1 MRQVRPRR
9 HAAAARAGSGRA
21 TRRKGG
27 GAAVPVLPLL
37 LLLGTSPVVYVML
50 RYETPDD
57 AVAPPPAPAPKRPH
71 LRPRAPAPARPD
83 PRPNKQIADLAE
95 RARRDRERAK
105 AEPVADGG
113 LPPMYGGPSTKPKT
127 LGLDRCA
134 AFRSAQGPRGRPAV
148 AGLFNT
154 GTNFLMKLFRM
165 NCDVPDAC
173 PAQPHIKVDKDN
185 PYAAE
190 IRIMAEMQLARRN
203 HCSPFLLQVPWG
215 KHNPVDWRGQHSAQ
229 GLEGV
234 DVDGVLPVVVVKD
247 PFTWMRSMCRARP
260 VFFSSASAAFIIRA
274 QAWSTRPNLDMGRC
288 RLSVKNELQLD
299 VVAAMAS
306 S

>member
-9 HAAAARAGSGRA
+9 HALSARTGAGR
-21 TRRKGG
+21 TRRGKDR
-27 GAAVPVLPLL
+27 GAAVPILPLL

-50 RYETPDD
+50 RSETPDD
-57 AVAPPPAPAPKRPH
+57 AVAPESAPAPKRPH
-71 LRPRAPAPARPD
+71 LRPRAPPARPD

-95 RARRDRERAK
+95 RARRERERAK
-105 AEPVADGG
+105 AEPVADVG

-134 AFRSAQGPRGRPAV
+134 AFRRAQGPRGRPAV

-154 GTNFLMKLFRM
+154 GTNFLMKLLRM
-165 NCDVPDAC
+165 NCDFPAAC
-173 PAQPHIKVDKDN
+173 PAQPHIRVDKDN

-215 KHNPVDWRGQHSAQ
+215 KHNPVDWRGQHAAQ

-247 PFTWMRSMCRARP
+247 PFTWMRSMCRMDP
-260 VFFSSASAAFIIRA
+260 CGNVFSSNSDTTSERY
-274 QAWSTRPNLDMGRC
+274 TRPSG
-288 RLSVKNELQLD
+288 
-299 VVAAMAS
+299 AS
-306 S
+306 RTSRDPRHASH

>member
-1 MRQVRPRR
+1 M
-9 HAAAARAGSGRA
+9 
-21 TRRKGG
+21 
-27 GAAVPVLPLL
+27 PVLPLL

-50 RYETPDD
+50 RSETPDD
-57 AVAPPPAPAPKRPH
+57 AVAPPPAPKRPH
-71 LRPRAPAPARPD
+71 LRPRAPPPRPD

-95 RARRDRERAK
+95 RARRERERAK
-105 AEPVADGG
+105 AEPVADVG

-148 AGLFNT
+148 AGLFKT
-154 GTNFLMKLFRM
+154 GTNFLMKLLRM
-165 NCDVPDAC
+165 NCDFPAAC
-173 PAQPHIKVDKDN
+173 PAQPQIRVDKDN

-215 KHNPVDWRGQHSAQ
+215 KHNPVDWRGQHAAQ

-247 PFTWMRSMCRARP
+247 PFTWMRSMCRVDLCGNVFSSNSDTTSERYARP
-260 VFFSSASAAFIIRA
+260 SGASRT
-274 QAWSTRPNLDMGRC
+274 SRNPRH
-288 RLSVKNELQLD
+288 
-299 VVAAMAS
+299 AS
-306 S
+306 H

>member
-9 HAAAARAGSGRA
+9 HAAAARGGSGRA
-21 TRRKGG
+21 TRRKSG
-27 GAAVPVLPLL
+27 GAAVPMLPLL
-37 LLLGTSPVVYVML
+37 LLLGTSPVVYFML
-50 RYETPDD
+50 RSETPDD
-57 AVAPPPAPAPKRPH
+57 AVAPPPAPKRPH
-71 LRPRAPAPARPD
+71 LRPRAPPPRPD

-95 RARRDRERAK
+95 RARRERERAK
-105 AEPVADGG
+105 AEPVADVG

-134 AFRSAQGPRGRPAV
+134 AFRRAQGPRGRPAV

-154 GTNFLMKLFRM
+154 GTNFLMKLLRM
-165 NCDVPDAC
+165 NCDFPDAC
-173 PAQPHIKVDKDN
+173 PAQPHIRVDKDN

-260 VFFSSASAAFIIRA
+260 VSFTVASTASHFDSSQVWSTPRNLDTARPSAAR
-274 QAWSTRPNLDMGRC
+274 TR
-288 RLSVKNELQLD
+288 
-299 VVAAMAS
+299 
-306 S
+306 

>member
-1 MRQVRPRR
+1 M
-9 HAAAARAGSGRA
+9 
-21 TRRKGG
+21 
-27 GAAVPVLPLL
+27 PVLPLL

-71 LRPRAPAPARPD
+71 LRPRAPPPPRPD
-83 PRPNKQIADLAE
+83 PRPNKQIAGLAE
-95 RARRDRERAK
+95 RARLEREKAK
-105 AEPVADGG
+105 AEPVADIG
-113 LPPMYGGPSTKPKT
+113 LPPMYGGPATKPKT

-154 GTNFLMKLFRM
+154 GTNFLMKLLRL
-165 NCDVPDAC
+165 NCDFPDAC

-185 PYAAE
+185 PYEAE

-203 HCSPFLLQVPWG
+203 NCSPFLLQVPWG
-215 KHNPVDWRGQHSAQ
+215 KHNPVDWRGQHAAQ

-260 VFFSSASAAFIIRA
+260 AFFSSASAAFIIRA
-274 QAWSTRPNLDMGRC
+274 QAWSTPRSLDMGRC
-288 RLSVKNELQLD
+288 RLSVKNELQLAG
-299 VVAAMAS
+299 VAAMAS

>member
-1 MRQVRPRR
+1 M
-9 HAAAARAGSGRA
+9 
-21 TRRKGG
+21 
-27 GAAVPVLPLL
+27 PVLPLL

-50 RYETPDD
+50 RSETPDD

-71 LRPRAPAPARPD
+71 LRPRAPPPPRPD
-83 PRPNKQIADLAE
+83 PRPNKQIAGLAE
-95 RARRDRERAK
+95 RARLEREKAK
-105 AEPVADGG
+105 AEPVADIG
-113 LPPMYGGPSTKPKT
+113 LPPMYGGPATKPKT
-127 LGLDRCA
+127 LGLERCA

-154 GTNFLMKLFRM
+154 GTNFLMKLLRM
-165 NCDVPDAC
+165 NCDFPDAC
-173 PAQPHIKVDKDN
+173 PAQPHIRVDKDN

-247 PFTWMRSMCRARP
+247 PFTWMRSMCRVDLCGNVFSSNSDTISERYARP
-260 VFFSSASAAFIIRA
+260 SGASRT
-274 QAWSTRPNLDMGRC
+274 SRNPRH
-288 RLSVKNELQLD
+288 
-299 VVAAMAS
+299 AS
-306 S
+306 H